1 MTLLMILRWILKV
14 FVNGVNIR
22 NVQHSEVDREN
33 GFLISHDEYTISKEG
48 SEPEI
53 HKNSFSLQIYTAK
66 ELQSML
72 ERNGFEIVGLYD
84 LDGND
89 FVAEKSLNI
98 LTVAI
103 AR

>member
-1 MTLLMILRWILKV
+1 M
-14 FVNGVNIR
+14 
-22 NVQHSEVDREN
+22 
-33 GFLISHDEYTISKEG
+33 
-48 SEPEI
+48 
-53 HKNSFSLQIYTAK
+53 IYTAK

-72 ERNGFEIVGLYD
+72 KRNGFEVIGLYD

-103 AR
+103 VR